1 MHKDDI
7 MTVCYDS
14 LHLILWTGA
23 HDGALFGWNT
33 ETGTAKYRLHECD
46 TDCMVAPGGNHI
58 AQQKSIDCLTIMVIP
73 DKEETE
79 SSIMIN
85 ES

>member
-46 TDCMVAPGGNHI
+46 PDCMVAPGGNHI